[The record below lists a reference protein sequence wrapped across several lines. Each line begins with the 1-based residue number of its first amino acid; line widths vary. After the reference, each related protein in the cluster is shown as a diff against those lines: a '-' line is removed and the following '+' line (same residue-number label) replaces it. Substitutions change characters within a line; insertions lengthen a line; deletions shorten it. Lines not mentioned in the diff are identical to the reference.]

1 MLLNF
6 MDFKSVSVKNSVSH
20 ESESLAE
27 YHEPA
32 AWSDIS
38 VDYHVAVAED
48 EILGVGMPRE
58 VVSCECEQL
67 VVFVKTAGYFFAAAS
82 RV

>member
-27 YHEPA
+27 YHEA
-32 AWSDIS
+32 ASRSDVS
-38 VDYHVAVAED
+38 VDYHVAVAEN
-48 EILGVGMPRE
+48 EVFGVGMHGE
-58 VVSCECEQL
+58 VVFCECDQL
-67 VVFVKTAGYFFAAAS
+67 VVVAEPVGCLFAVAP
-82 RV
+82 